1 MPAPPPWDLEVDG
14 RQVRVSNPEK
24 VYFPEVGLTKRDLV
38 QYVVDVADGMLRSV
52 GGRPVHLERYPGGQ
66 GSEQIYQKR
75 VPEKRPDWLQ
85 TAVVRFPNGR
95 SATVLCPAG
104 AAHLAWAANLGTLS
118 IHPWPTRAADNDH
131 PDLLRIDLDPQEGT
145 GFEEARTA
153 AGLARQLVDELG
165 WRAWPKTSGGRG
177 IHVLVPIQPR
187 WDFVEVRR
195 AAIAFARELE
205 RRLPRVV
212 TTAWWKEERG
222 RRVFVDFNQTA
233 RDRTIVSSYS
243 VRNRPQAVV
252 STPVTWEELETCRP
266 EDFTIRNVPARLQAL
281 GGDPHRAMD
290 GVAQSLDPLLEWS
303 DRDRV
308 DRGLGDLP
316 YPPNFP
322 KMAGEP
328 MRVQPSRAR
337 SRPEE

>member
-1 MPAPPPWDLEVDG
+1 MPTPTPWEFEVAG
-14 RQVRVSNPEK
+14 HALRVTNPEK

-38 QYVVDVADGMLRSV
+38 EYVLSAADGLLRSV

-66 GSEQIYQKR
+66 GTEQIYQKR
-75 VPEKRPDWLQ
+75 VPEKRPDWLR

-95 SATVLCPAG
+95 SATTLCPAD
-104 AAHLAWAANLGTLS
+104 AAHLVWAANLGTLS
-118 IHPWPTRAADNDH
+118 IHPWPTMGADNEH
-131 PDLLRIDLDPQEGT
+131 PDLLRIDLDPQTGT
-145 GFEEARTA
+145 GFDEARVA
-153 AGLARQLVDELG
+153 AGVARELVSELG
-165 WRAWPKTSGGRG
+165 WQAWPKTSGGRG
-177 IHVLVPIQPR
+177 IHVLVPIPPR
-187 WDFVEVRR
+187 RPFVDVRR

-205 RRLPRVV
+205 RRLPERV

-243 VRNRPQAVV
+243 VRNRPRAEV
-252 STPVTWEELETCRP
+252 SAPVTWEELETCRP
-266 EDFTIRNVPARLQAL
+266 EDFTIQSMPARLQAI
-281 GGDPHRAMD
+281 GGDPHRSMD
-290 GVAQSLDPLLEWS
+290 GQAFPLEPLLEWAEH
-303 DRDRV
+303 DRV

-322 KMAGEP
+322 KMEGEP

-337 SRPEE
+337 TKP